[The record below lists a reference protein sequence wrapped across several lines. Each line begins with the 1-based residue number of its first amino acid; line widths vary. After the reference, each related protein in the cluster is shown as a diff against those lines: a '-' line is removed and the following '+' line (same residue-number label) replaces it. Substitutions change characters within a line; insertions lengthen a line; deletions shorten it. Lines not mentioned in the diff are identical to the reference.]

1 MIINKITKSYQTRS
15 DMPNSNWLNDE
26 WYLVPDNSPL
36 ANKIIEL
43 YPKFDFVTDDNGE
56 LIDIIEI
63 PKTEEELKQEQIEKI
78 DEELKQIDN
87 EGVNRHLE
95 NQIEASNTYDTIYE
109 STRKLIDR
117 KNELR
122 EQRKKLKGA
131 QTEV

>member
-1 MIINKITKSYQTRS
+1 MIIGIDKDSNIISVGIVS
-15 DMPNSNWLNDE
+15 DPN
-26 WYLVPDNSPL
+26 
-36 ANKIIEL
+36 AFATKII
-43 YPKFDFVTDDNGE
+43 PDQR
-56 LIDIIEI
+56 IDIITHNYKYENGKVI
-63 PKTEEELKQEQIEKI
+63 DLGLKREFSMTEIEKI

-122 EQRKKLKGA
+122 EQRKLLMGGA
-131 QTEV
+131 SSGEDNINK

>member
-1 MIINKITKSYQTRS
+1 MIINKNDKSYQTIVGVNYNYGG
-15 DMPNSNWLNDE
+15 DDFYYVE
-26 WYLVPDNSPL
+26 DYSPL
-36 ANKIIEL
+36 AQKVEQ
-43 YPKFDFVTDDNGE
+43 YFPRFDFVLDEAGE

-63 PKTEEELKQEQIEKI
+63 PKTEEEIKQEQIEKI

-95 NQIEASNTYDTIYE
+95 NQIEATNTYDTIYE

-122 EQRKKLKGA
+122 EQRKKLKGE